1 MSSPKAS
8 FPFTK
13 QQFSIGL
20 FVIGFAMIAIQ
31 DLKRLESINLGF
43 TWPFAVLFY
52 LGLICMAAGYYL
64 K

>member
-1 MSSPKAS
+1 MDKA
-8 FPFTK
+8 TRT
-13 QQFSIGL
+13 QLSIAL
-20 FVIGFAMIAIQ
+20 FVIGFAMIAVQ

-43 TWPFAVLFY
+43 SWPFALMFY